1 MNRNYRGTIYYAS
14 KDAQQ
19 KRLYKEGQKLT
30 IESYHRAVEFEDS
43 TMVQLDLDSSGTNYV
58 HLALEANN
66 DV

>member
-1 MNRNYRGTIYYAS
+1 MNKKYRGTIYYAS

-43 TMVQLDLDSSGTNYV
+43 TMVQLDLDSSGTNYI
-58 HLALEANN
+58 HLAVE
-66 DV
+66 